1 MLMYKFSKDNHVTLL
16 NIIKYQ
22 YITFFLFLNVKL
34 KYVIDFIQYL
44 LFVRNID
51 HIVNLDILIKV

>member
-1 MLMYKFSKDNHVTLL
+1 MYKFSKDNHVTLL